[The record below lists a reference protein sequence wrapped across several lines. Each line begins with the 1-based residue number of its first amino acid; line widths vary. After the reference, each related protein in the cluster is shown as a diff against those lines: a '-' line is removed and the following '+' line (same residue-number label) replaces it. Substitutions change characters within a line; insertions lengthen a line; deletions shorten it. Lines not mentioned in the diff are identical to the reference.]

1 LQYFIRLFEEV
12 QQEISPQYWKYVAE
26 KVKKFE
32 QTWAGFNPQETK
44 R

>member
-1 LQYFIRLFEEV
+1 LQYFTRLFEEV
-12 QQEISPQYWKYVAE
+12 QQEISPQYWKYVGE

-32 QTWAGFNPQETK
+32 PTWAGFNPQETK